1 MLSTRRA
8 GRARPGGR
16 NYDDRTTMKS
26 RPRLWLTAALLLGAA
41 AQSVSPGA
49 SERYDLLVRR
59 GRVLDGSGNPWVR
72 ADVGIRGDRVAAV
85 GDLPEATATRVIDAS
100 GLYVAPGFIDTH
112 THAGSGLVDETLG
125 GAQPLLAQGITTVL
139 VNPDGGGEVD
149 LAAQRDALLR
159 HGVGVNVGQ
168 LVPHGSVREAVIG
181 MEARPPS
188 ADELERMR
196 ALVRRGMAEG
206 AWGLSSGPF
215 YAPGSYADT
224 PELVALARVAG
235 EHGGAYQSHV
245 RDESDYTIGVLA
257 AVDEVIT
264 VAREAGLP
272 GIVTHV
278 KVLGPASWGLAAA
291 VRLRI
296 EGARADGVEVWADQY
311 PYDASGTGLGAALLP
326 RWAEAGGRDALRRR
340 LADPDTRARIR
351 AEMAANLARR
361 GGAARIGFRRVV
373 SDPSIEGQT
382 LAAVAK
388 ARGTDPVDVAI
399 ALVDAG
405 SPSVVSYAMHEDDVR
420 ELLRQPWTM
429 TASDGGLVPLG
440 EGVPHPRLYG
450 AFPRKIRRYVVDERV
465 VGLEFAVRSMTG
477 LPAAVFR
484 MRDRG
489 QLRPGA
495 FADVVVFDLGRLRDR
510 ATYDSPHQLAE
521 GMVHV
526 LVNGRPAVADGAFTG
541 ERAGR
546 VLRRGVE

>member
-1 MLSTRRA
+1 MRRRSHFWSGASLLLCLAWTGGSTRA
-8 GRARPGGR
+8 SGS
-16 NYDDRTTMKS
+16 YDI
-26 RPRLWLTAALLLGAA
+26 
-41 AQSVSPGA
+41 V
-49 SERYDLLVRR
+49 VRH

-72 ADVGIRGDRVAAV
+72 ADVGIRGDRLAAV
-85 GDLPEATATRVIDAS
+85 GDLREAVASRVIDAT

-112 THAGSGLVDETLG
+112 THAGSGLVDQALG
-125 GAQPLLAQGITTVL
+125 AAQPLLAQGITTVL
-139 VNPDGGGEVD
+139 VNPDGGGETD
-149 LAAQRDALLR
+149 LATQRDALLR
-159 HGVGVNVGQ
+159 HGLGVNVGQ
-168 LVPHGSVREAVIG
+168 LVPHGAVREAVIG

-188 ADELERMR
+188 ADELDRMR
-196 ALVRRGMAEG
+196 ALVRRGMADG

-224 PELVALARVAG
+224 QELVALAKVAA
-235 EHGGAYQSHV
+235 EYGGAYQSHV

-296 EGARADGVEVWADQY
+296 DRARADGVEVWADQY

-326 RWAEAGGRDALRRR
+326 RWAEAGGHEALRKR
-340 LADPDTRARIR
+340 LADPDTRTRIR

-361 GGAARIGFRRVV
+361 GGAERIGFRRVV
-373 SDPSIEGQT
+373 SDPSLEGQT
-382 LAAVAK
+382 LAAVAR
-388 ARGTDPVDVAI
+388 ARAADPVDVAI
-399 ALVDAG
+399 ALLEAG
-405 SPSVVSYAMHEDDVR
+405 SPGVVSYAMHEDDVR

-450 AFPRKIRRYVVDERV
+450 AFPRKIRRYVLDERV